1 MTAYVSSLIAFLQQ
15 CPFAIAGYVV
25 LQVFATMSISD
36 PSAVWYNFGALLIYT
51 MYSCHLW
58 QQRSPVFR
66 IEPFMSAPSL
76 RTPVVPLQPIPI
88 INYNSV
94 RLHIY

>member
-1 MTAYVSSLIAFLQQ
+1 MT
-15 CPFAIAGYVV
+15 GYVV
-25 LQVFATMSISD
+25 LSVIATMSISD

-51 MYSCHLW
+51 IYSCHLW
-58 QQRSPVFR
+58 QQRSPVFHV
-66 IEPFMSAPSL
+66 EPFVGAPSL

-88 INYNSV
+88 VNRNSV